1 MDWLLSPLGLTI
13 ESQAEEYSRR
23 LTDDRTGIKTWNMG
37 DMFKDVLTPGTR
49 QDLEKAASDL
59 ATGRINKNTTKD
71 RELIKQTLGNTN
83 IDVSDK
89 ALKIREGETVDA
101 YKARLSGLSTTG
113 QANVNNI
120 AIPGYDSSKVV
131 TGMSASGVAQLGTA
145 QKETNR
151 KEREQKIEA
160 KDDERY
166 KDTRKDKADANALLL
181 MNMENNQAN
190 LRADRELRRDQQAYQ
205 NRALDLKE
213 ARMDRR
219 DRQAAIQQ
227 MMAGLAQ
234 LGASIAI

>member
-59 ATGRINKNTTKD
+59 ATGRINENTTKD

-89 ALKIREGETVDA
+89 ALKIRERETVGD
-101 YKARLSGLSTTG
+101 YEARLSGLASTG

-131 TGMSASGVAQLGTA
+131 TGMSASGVAQLGTE

-151 KEREQKIEA
+151 KDAEQRIEA

-190 LRADRELRRDQQAYQ
+190 LRANRELRRDQQAYQ

>member
-59 ATGRINKNTTKD
+59 ATGRINENTTKD

-89 ALKIREGETVDA
+89 ALKIREKETVGD
-101 YKARLSGLSTTG
+101 YEARLSGLASTG

-131 TGMSASGVAQLGTA
+131 TGMSASGVAQLGTE

-151 KEREQKIEA
+151 KDAEQRIEA

-190 LRADRELRRDQQAYQ
+190 LRANRELRRDQQAYQ